1 MQVPPLDITRRV
13 IGWVTPFRFTPLPF
27 GLFLFAFHLLR
38 GSLVYLRL
46 ILECLCSH
54 YLSTPFLHM
63 FPHIYKRLL
72 LHYLYKTKQNMAK
85 IRAAS
90 EMLRGAA
97 SKERPS
103 TSTPHPIITWELA
116 ASNDGD
122 GPAMTLRPAC

>member
-54 YLSTPFLHM
+54 YLSTLFLHT
-63 FPHIYKRLL
+63 FPQIYKRLL
-72 LHYLYKTKQNMAK
+72 LHYLYKTKQNGET
-85 IRAAS
+85 RSCLEDAS
-90 EMLRGAA
+90 WGGIKRM
-97 SKERPS
+97 
-103 TSTPHPIITWELA
+103 PHIHPPNHHQL
-116 ASNDGD
+116 GV
-122 GPAMTLRPAC
+122 GGLQ